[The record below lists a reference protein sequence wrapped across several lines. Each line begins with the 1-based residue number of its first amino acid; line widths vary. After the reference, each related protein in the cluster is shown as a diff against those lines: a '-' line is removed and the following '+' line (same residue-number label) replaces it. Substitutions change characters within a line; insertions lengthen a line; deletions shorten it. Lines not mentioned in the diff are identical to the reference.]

1 MDDMTKLKT
10 LSSAVDL
17 LPFRL
22 MTPFERRAGRFMRAP
37 DHDAATGGDA
47 GGGGDAVAA
56 DAGAAGADGGESQTA
71 SDDAET
77 GGNAGDQAD
86 SQGVDAGDD
95 GTVLGGK
102 DDADAGDDG
111 EGDKGGDDA
120 PTVPEA
126 YELTAPE
133 GFDMDA
139 DVLAE
144 ATPIFKELG
153 LSNEDAQKLMP
164 VAGQLVT
171 RTVDRMQQQ
180 LIDGANAQRK
190 AWLDT
195 AKADPDIGGANWDA
209 SIAASARA
217 LDALGFK
224 EGSDFRKVLNETGFG
239 NYPDMIRAFAQV
251 GKMVGEDGDFV
262 RPDAGVRVKVPL
274 EKQLYPND

>member
-47 GGGGDAVAA
+47 GGGDAAAA
-56 DAGAAGADGGESQTA
+56 DTAAEGGESQTA
-71 SDDAET
+71 SEDAGT
-77 GGNAGDQAD
+77 GGNAGDQGESQSAD
-86 SQGVDAGDD
+86 AADDD

-102 DDADAGDDG
+102 DDADADAGDDG

-153 LSNEDAQKLMP
+153 LSNEQAQTLMP

-239 NYPDMIRAFAQV
+239 NHPDMIRAFAQV